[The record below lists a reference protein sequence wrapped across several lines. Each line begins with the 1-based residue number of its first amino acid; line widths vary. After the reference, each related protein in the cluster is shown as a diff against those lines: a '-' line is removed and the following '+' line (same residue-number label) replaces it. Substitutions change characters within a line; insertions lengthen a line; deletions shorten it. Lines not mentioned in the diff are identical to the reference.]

1 MASIRDLF
9 VRIGS
14 TSDLSGVNKMNQG
27 LAKMKKG
34 AIDVGIAIVGVGF
47 QYKKLFEAGA
57 QQEMTQMT
65 FETMLGSA
73 EKAKDL
79 LQDVRDLSLETP
91 FKFEEA
97 ESTVKMMLAMGS
109 AEKDVIEETRML
121 GDVSAGL
128 NVPMARIALNFGQVR
143 TMGKLAGREL
153 RDFSVAGVPLLE
165 TLAKTMNKPKTAI
178 KEMMSQ
184 GQVSFE
190 MVKEAFR
197 KMTSEGG
204 RFNNLM
210 EKSSKTAGGLASN
223 IGVLVDLG
231 LRDLGRKFND
241 SVMKGILKSFYDWGK
256 QGKNVENMLKVLI
269 AGTTMLGVAL
279 AGLGISKIIAGLTLM
294 GKAGVIAQLK
304 MLAIPILVGSAFMA
318 LGAIIED
325 IWVTLTD
332 PEAKTAIKELLKI
345 LESDYPSAF
354 ETMTK
359 GWEGFEKAMYSAF
372 ATLDQYI
379 ALSRA
384 LFSALSGNFKE
395 AGQHL
400 DEFRRL
406 ANFQVQN
413 IGANDSVSEF
423 ASDVGKKLLEIN
435 PAYIVGQKL
444 MSTNPMISDLQG
456 MGSASKMQPVQQSG
470 DYYVGDTTVNIRVD
484 GAGNPDEVGRKVL
497 NEFNNAKL
505 KLQLKGM

>member
-1 MASIRDLF
+1 MSSIRDLF

-14 TSDLSGVNKMNQG
+14 TSDMSGINKMNQG
-27 LAKMKKG
+27 LSDIKTG
-34 AIDVGIAIVGVGF
+34 AIQTGIAIAAVGF

-57 QQEMTQMT
+57 AQEMTQMT

-73 EKAKDL
+73 EKAKNL

-97 ESTVKMMLAMGS
+97 ESTVKMMLAMGA

-128 NVPMARIALNFGQVR
+128 GVPMSRIALNFGQVR

-153 RDFSVAGVPLLE
+153 RDFSVAGVPLIE
-165 TLAKTMNKPKTAI
+165 TLSKSMGKPKKAI
-178 KEMMSQ
+178 QDLVASGKI
-184 GQVSFE
+184 SFE

-256 QGKNVENMLKVLI
+256 QGKNIENMLKVLI

-304 MLAIPILVGSAFMA
+304 MLAIPILVGAAFMA
-318 LGAIIED
+318 LGAIIEEV
-325 IWVTLTD
+325 WVTMTD
-332 PEAKTAIKELLKI
+332 PEAKTALKEMLKI
-345 LESDYPSAF
+345 LEKDYPSAF
-354 ETMTK
+354 DTMTK
-359 GWEGFEKAMYSAF
+359 GWESFQKAMYSAF

-379 ALSRA
+379 ALTKA
-384 LFSALSGNFKE
+384 LFAGLSGNFKE
-395 AGQHL
+395 AGEHL

-406 ANFQVQN
+406 SNFQVQN
-413 IGANDSVSEF
+413 IGSNSSVSDF
-423 ASDVGKKLLEIN
+423 ASDVGRKLLEIN

-444 MSTNPMISDLQG
+444 LGTTPMVSEMQALGASQKMS
-456 MGSASKMQPVQQSG
+456 PVQQSG
-470 DYYVGDTTVNIRVD
+470 DYYVGETTVNIRVD
-484 GAGNPDEVGRKVL
+484 GAGSPERVGEKVL
-497 NEFNNAKL
+497 QEFNNAKL
-505 KLQLKGM
+505 KLQYKGL